1 MNIRNFCFFPMGG
14 NSLSRY
20 LSMSRYLWMPIE
32 ASGSPM
38 MPLNDARIVFNLHPE
53 EIKHLLSYCRQ
64 QEYRYYEITDTQ
76 WKEPSSLLP
85 VSAIAQAYT
94 FCDKA
99 IEWGKNYSAHYR
111 SKYDEHLSLL
121 LEPNR
126 TGYSRWLHRCRL
138 YGGLLEK
145 YRQSMLD

>member
-14 NSLSRY
+14 NSLSQH
-20 LSMSRYLWMPIE
+20 LSMARYLWMQIE

-38 MPLNDARIVFNLHPE
+38 MPI
-53 EIKHLLSYCRQ
+53 
-64 QEYRYYEITDTQ
+64 
-76 WKEPSSLLP
+76 
-85 VSAIAQAYT
+85 
-94 FCDKA
+94 
-99 IEWGKNYSAHYR
+99 
-111 SKYDEHLSLL
+111 LL